1 MMKLCSCDLGSENNE
16 KKVINVFIDFLEFFF
31 FMKKFDSFCLERYV
45 NFVKRLMY
53 ILWKGKCIL

>member
-31 FMKKFDSFCLERYV
+31 FMKKFDSLVWRD
-45 NFVKRLMY
+45 M
-53 ILWKGKCIL
+53 